1 MRFQPALLLTLTLG
15 ACGDYVVGERF
26 PPPCPAAGLVR
37 DVADLT
43 RYRGAGRDIT
53 DQVLTA
59 RLTGLSGRCQ
69 RDGSDVVVATVTVG
83 VDLTR
88 GPAAPSRNADIAYF
102 VAVVDGEKILEKQ
115 VFTLTAEFPS
125 NTDRL
130 RLTGDEVELHLPV
143 TPKRSAA
150 VYRIE
155 VGLQLTAAELERN
168 RAQSTKP
175 GR

>member
-1 MRFQPALLLTLTLG
+1 MRVRLAFLLALTLTS
-15 ACGDYVVGERF
+15 CGDYVVGERF

-37 DVADLT
+37 DAADLA

-59 RLTGLSGRCQ
+59 RLTGLSGKCQ
-69 RDGSDVVVATVTVG
+69 RDGSGVVVATVTVG

-88 GPAAPSRNADIAYF
+88 GPAAPSRNAAVAYF

-115 VFTLTAEFPS
+115 VFNLTAEFPG

-130 RLTGDEVELHLPV
+130 RLTGDEVEMRLPV

-155 VGLQLTAAELERN
+155 VGFQLTAAELQFN
-168 RAQSTKP
+168 RAQLTKT